1 MLPCRR
7 LILPVVLLLCVP
19 SSGYSFDNLSASD
32 SPRRTATVRLVES
45 ALPATVTL
53 QNIIKRD
60 DGSYA
65 GSSGSG
71 LVIDPRGYVLTN
83 NHVIPAKTVRHR
95 IVLPNGQTA
104 GFELIARYP
113 FADIALV
120 RIPKH
125 ESLRALKIGRSHD
138 LMLGEP
144 ALVIGSPDGL
154 TNTVSTGIISGLQ
167 RGTKLAALGESGLIQ
182 TSAPS
187 GHGGSG
193 GPLLNALGDVIGIVS
208 SGRDHVDNV
217 TFAIPADRIRLSF
230 PDMLVPEARYGFH
243 LGMTVDMLAEKS
255 VVQSVE
261 PDSPA
266 QTAGL
271 MTGDIV
277 TRIDGGEIRDGLEF
291 WLALVDAK
299 AGTSLAVEVQRGGQT
314 LTVEVKLGRHKR
326 WPATDEPEKLVSG
339 LRATVYEGLWER
351 LPDFA
356 SLEPVER
363 AVAKTVTLDV
373 TKRRDHVGIVFE
385 GFVKVPYDGLY
396 LFGLSSDDGSRLII
410 DGKTVVN
417 LDGPHPAI
425 EHGTQLSLDAGL
437 HSLRIE
443 FFEAEGKEVVE
454 TSVQSDKVPPQPL
467 PANWLFHTDK

>member
-1 MLPCRR
+1 MLP
-7 LILPVVLLLCVP
+7 VG
-19 SSGYSFDNLSASD
+19 GYSFDESSSSD

-53 QNIIKRD
+53 QNVVRRD
-60 DGSYA
+60 DGSLG

-71 LVIDPRGYVLTN
+71 LVIDPRGFVLTN
-83 NHVIPAKTVRHR
+83 NHVVPATTVRR
-95 IVLPNGQTA
+95 RVVLPGGQTA
-104 GFELIARYP
+104 SFEVVARYP

-120 RIPKH
+120 KIPRH
-125 ESLRALKIGRSHD
+125 ESLRALQIGRSHD

-154 TNTVSTGIISGLQ
+154 TNTVSTGIVSGLQ
-167 RGTKLAALGESGLIQ
+167 RGTNLAALGKAGLIQ

-230 PDMLVPEARYGFH
+230 PEMLVAEARYGFH
-243 LGMTVDMLAEKS
+243 LGMTIDMLAEKPA
-255 VVQSVE
+255 VQSVE
-261 PDSPA
+261 TDSPA
-266 QTAGL
+266 QAAGL
-271 MTGDIV
+271 KTGDIV
-277 TRIDGGEIRDGLEF
+277 KRIDGREILDGLAF

-299 AGTSLAVEVQRGGQT
+299 TDTSLAIEIQRGDET
-314 LTVEVKLGRHKR
+314 STVEVKLGRHKR
-326 WPATDEPEKLVSG
+326 WPAVDEPADLASG
-339 LRATVYEGLWER
+339 LRANVYEGLWER
-351 LPDFA
+351 LPDFEK
-356 SLEPVER
+356 LEAVEQ

-373 TKRRDHVGIVFE
+373 TERREHVGIVFE
-385 GFVKVPYDGLY
+385 GFVKVPHDGLY
-396 LFGLSSDDGSRLII
+396 LFGLTSDDGSRLII
-410 DGKTVVN
+410 DGKTVVD
-417 LDGPHPAI
+417 LDGDHPAI

-443 FFEAEGKEVVE
+443 FFEAEGKEALEV
-454 TSVQSDKVPPQPL
+454 SVQSDKVSPQPL
-467 PANWLFHTDK
+467 PVDWLFHADK